1 MSERQLERLKR
12 DSQELGYYIQ
22 RMKKK
27 GRDNLVYKLAKK
39 QDYLN
44 QTIVEQK
51 VMTQ

>member
-1 MSERQLERLKR
+1 MSGIQIERLKR

-39 QDYLN
+39 QEYLN
-44 QTIVEQK
+44 QTIVEQL
-51 VMTQ
+51 MTQ